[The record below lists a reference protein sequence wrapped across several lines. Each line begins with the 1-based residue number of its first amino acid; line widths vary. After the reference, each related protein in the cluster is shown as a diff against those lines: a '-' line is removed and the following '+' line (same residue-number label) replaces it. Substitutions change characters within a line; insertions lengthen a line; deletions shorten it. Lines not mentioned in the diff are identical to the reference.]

1 MDEAEIKRIIEQQ
14 GKSMSDTM
22 SRLIKEIKKGGVSE
36 AEIKRNNQLLKDE
49 TKALGLQGKALTK
62 ATTAIDELTDQ
73 QIKLA
78 KASQS
83 VNEKLYQLASTT
95 LGAGVQSQ
103 RFADRAEAAGDV
115 LGKLGKAAAT
125 GSGKIDDFTS
135 AFKGRLGGIGDGIS
149 TVGTSLQS
157 NVDTYRT
164 LSSVGASFGQNLVE
178 LRETARSAGL
188 PLADF
193 TKLIENNSQNL
204 AALYGS
210 TTQGAK
216 QFSKL
221 SEQFRATSNDY
232 LAPLGYTV
240 NDLNE
245 TLLTNLTLQRRTGTF
260 VEGADQQQIAS
271 ATALAVELDKLSKLT
286 GQQRGAL
293 LKQMEAQ
300 MNNEKFLAF
309 LSGQT
314 DETRQRLQAF
324 TASVGGLAPGLA
336 EGFQDLIANAG
347 VPVTQASKML
357 IMNVGDASRIVQEL
371 TAGTLDTQQAMLQLK
386 DAAQRSNQT
395 LKGVAQTGQVDFARL
410 YGEVSKLATAKLDE
424 TAVTKEAVKRQ
435 NALTNSLNQF
445 QDASKRLSASFQSL
459 ETGFYAFFGDII
471 GKGTSGI
478 SDSIKYL
485 GRTVDGMSNTSKALV
500 YTGTALS
507 KFVLDKTMQAAVVFA
522 GTYQALK
529 AAGVGGPGGGLGT
542 SLAGGG
548 VGGGAGGGKLGKLKT
563 NAISGF
569 KIGAPMVVGGIV
581 TDSLASAAGKDTDT
595 GKALDVLGSTLTA
608 AGTGAMLGSIFG
620 PLGTTI
626 GGVAGGLIGGGMAA
640 YNNRSRATGTFG
652 ETGLPFETKTSNLKV
667 HAGERVLNTQ
677 ETAAYNAVGDN
688 TSTSDL
694 ASSMSQYHITAKEML
709 AQQKS
714 TNELLN
720 KQVALAIAMEKN
732 TKKTSKMVDKVGPS
746 LV

>member
-22 SRLIKEIKKGGVSE
+22 SKLIKDLKKGGLSE
-36 AEIKRNNQLLKDE
+36 SEIKRVNQALKDE

-62 ATTAIDELTDQ
+62 ATSSIDELTDQ

-103 RFADRAEAAGDV
+103 RLADRAEAAGDV

-135 AFKGRLGGIGDGIS
+135 AFKGRLGGLGDGIS

-210 TTQGAK
+210 TSQGAK
-216 QFSKL
+216 EFSKL
-221 SEQFRATSNDY
+221 SEQFRTTNNDY

-240 NDLNE
+240 NDLNDI
-245 TLLTNLTLQRRTGTF
+245 LLSNLTLQRRTGTF
-260 VEGADQQQIAS
+260 VEGADKQQVAS

-300 MNNEKFLAF
+300 MSNEKFLAF

-314 DETRQRLQAF
+314 DQARQRLQSFSA
-324 TASVGGLAPGLA
+324 AVGGLAPGLA

-357 IMNVGDASRIVQEL
+357 IMNIPEASKIIQDL
-371 TAGTLDTQQAMLQLK
+371 TAGTTDTQQAMVQLK
-386 DAAQRSNQT
+386 DAALRSNQS
-395 LKGVAQTGQVDFARL
+395 LKGVAQTGQVEFARL
-410 YGEVSKLATAKLDE
+410 YGEVNKLATAKLDE
-424 TAVTKEAVKRQ
+424 TAVTKESVKRQ
-435 NALTNSLNQF
+435 SELTNSLNQF

-507 KFVLDKTMQAAVVFA
+507 KFVLDKTMQAVVVFE
-522 GTYQALK
+522 GTYRALK

-548 VGGGAGGGKLGKLKT
+548 VGGAGGGKLGKLKT

-569 KIGAPMVVGGIV
+569 KIGAPMVVGGIL
-581 TDSLASAAGKDTDT
+581 TDSLASAAGKDTET
-595 GKALDVLGSTLTA
+595 GKALDVLGSTLTG

-626 GGVAGGLIGGGMAA
+626 GGVAGGLLGGGMAA
-640 YNNRSRATGTFG
+640 YNNSSRATGTFG
-652 ETGLPFETKTSNLKV
+652 ETGLPFETKTSSLKV
-667 HAGERVLNTQ
+667 HAGERVLNPQ
-677 ETAAYNAVGDN
+677 ETADYNTVGDN
-688 TSTSDL
+688 TGMGDL